1 MPISRRNFLRS
12 GTISVLSAGLVL
24 KSGVLAFGQGT
35 KRSNL
40 SQITRTAAG
49 DYQVPAEAAQN
60 PIIYYKRTTFEPYVG
75 GTFTSRDAR
84 GRAIP
89 MTLVSVTG
97 YAPSRA
103 TRIMM
108 ANPRTSDSFTLL
120 FRAPRELP
128 PFTTIYVVEHPVL
141 GKFDLFLKRAGADG
155 QVFYEAVINHI
166 V

>member
-12 GTISVLSAGLVL
+12 GTLSVLSAGLVL
-24 KSGVLAFGQGT
+24 KSGVIAFGQGT

-40 SQITRTAAG
+40 SQITRSAVG
-49 DYQVPAEAAQN
+49 DFQVPAEAAKN

-75 GTFTSRDAR
+75 GTFTSRDAL
-84 GRAIP
+84 GNIIP

-97 YAPSRA
+97 YAPARA

-108 ANPRTSDSFTLL
+108 ANPRTADSFTLL
-120 FRAPRELP
+120 FRSPSELP

-141 GKFDLFLKRAGADG
+141 GKFDLFLKRSGTDG
-155 QVFYEAVINHI
+155 QVFYEAVVNHI
-166 V
+166 L